1 MSREIIQAIHDT
13 PGLWVVAATGGGSG
27 ALSGLLEVSGASRT
41 LIEATIPYAPPALA
55 SYLGHAPRQAAGP
68 ATARAMAMAAFQRCR
83 VLQGDLP
90 APLFGLGCC
99 AALTTDRT
107 RRGTDRCFVAVQS
120 LTTTFEVSLT
130 LTSNQRDRPA
140 QEALCAELIWRIM
153 YQAQLAMGPDAR
165 AEAHSSE
172 TNSSETNN
180 SGTNSIAINR
190 SEIKSLNPD
199 DLLSQRQVWAPVT
212 WQALFHGAPASTWP
226 SAAAPQA
233 LFPGSFNPLHDG
245 HKQMAAIAAEHLG
258 APVVLEVSA
267 FNVDKP
273 PLDYLD
279 LQQRQVGTQ
288 GLPMIFTN
296 APTFV
301 QKSDLFPGVTFVVGS
316 DTIKRIADP
325 KYYDDQID
333 QRDVA
338 LTLLS
343 ARGHKFLVF
352 GRIDGQHFIGLQD
365 LDLPKTL
372 RELCT
377 AIPESQFRIDLAS
390 RDLRQAPTRNE

>member
-1 MSREIIQAIHDT
+1 MPRELIQSIHDT
-13 PGLWVVAATGGGSG
+13 PGLWVIAATGGGSG

-55 SYLGHAPRQAAGP
+55 SYLGHAPLQAAGP

-120 LTTTFEVSLT
+120 LTTTFEASLT

-153 YQAQLAMGPDAR
+153 HQAQLAIGPDAG
-165 AEAHSSE
+165 AEVHSSE
-172 TNSSETNN
+172 THD
-180 SGTNSIAINR
+180 SGTNSMAIN
-190 SEIKSLNPD
+190 SSKIKSLNDD
-199 DLLSQRQVWAPVT
+199 DLLSQRQAWAPVT
-212 WQALFHGAPASTWP
+212 WQALFDGVPASTWP

-279 LQQRQVGTQ
+279 LQQREAGTQ
-288 GLPMIFTN
+288 GLPIIFTN

-316 DTIKRIADP
+316 DTIERIADP
-325 KYYDDQID
+325 KYYDDRID

-338 LTLLS
+338 LALLS

-352 GRIDGQHFIGLQD
+352 GRIDGQHFVSLND

-390 RDLRQAPTRNE
+390 RDLRQAPTQNE